1 MENPLGDMTRE
12 QIMAA
17 LKTLMDKGLV
27 EMSWC
32 EEQND
37 FTFYNTKEG
46 HRVNDEEDWEGL
58 EG

>member
-1 MENPLGDMTRE
+1 MDNPLGDMTRE

-17 LKTLMDKGLV
+17 LKLLMDKGLV

-32 EEQND
+32 EERND
-37 FTFYNTKEG
+37 FTFYTTTEG
-46 HRVNDEEDWEGL
+46 HRVNDEEDWEAL